1 MRRDDRHHILS
12 LAGLPHT
19 RGASISPFSMSPHR
33 GAWTMSFR
41 EASTTSARWIATTS
55 APNNPSISSITEIA
69 RFIIIL
75 TSSRPSELTA
85 CTSPNAGHAYSF
97 SDVTGHSQAGVV
109 ERSGGYGVLNNAAHM
124 RKTTRQRTLK
134 AGTWDLVCC
143 PPSSLRGVFRDY
155 PSTGRQ
161 DRWRISDTSVL
172 PLSGPD
178 RGSVIRDRPLCSIWT
193 ILEPHSPRV
202 RVSGH
207 SPYAAGRLSLHLPA
221 GV

>member
-1 MRRDDRHHILS
+1 
-12 LAGLPHT
+12 
-19 RGASISPFSMSPHR
+19 
-33 GAWTMSFR
+33 
-41 EASTTSARWIATTS
+41 
-55 APNNPSISSITEIA
+55 
-69 RFIIIL
+69 
-75 TSSRPSELTA
+75 
-85 CTSPNAGHAYSF
+85 
-97 SDVTGHSQAGVV
+97 V
-109 ERSGGYGVLNNAAHM
+109 ERSGGYGVLTNEAHM
-124 RKTTRQRTLK
+124 IKTTRQRTLK

-207 SPYAAGRLSLHLPA
+207 SPYAAGRLSLHLPLGFETTTVRVTVHSLLGSAFYGAFLGKVIVVRSGAFPGWALPVA
-221 GV
+221 GALLFAIFFGLWATSSLYLFSRNPLTL